1 MPETLRLVGSK
12 GNQWKQ
18 SQFQSSSAHDC
29 LRAESDCVST
39 GVEIAMKGEKN
50 EKKKKTR
57 KEKKTNVSEPREIND
72 AKLWREFKSR
82 IWRSGRSEA

>member
-18 SQFQSSSAHDC
+18 SQFHSSSAHDC

-50 EKKKKTR
+50 EKKKK
-57 KEKKTNVSEPREIND
+57 KQEKKRKRT
-72 AKLWREFKSR
+72 
-82 IWRSGRSEA
+82 